1 MAVYLILYFSL
12 YAFLG
17 WCTETVFAAIK
28 SKRFINRGFLHG
40 PFCPMYGFA
49 SVIIILLSKH
59 VGTGYVNLFVIC
71 FFGASIIEY
80 FTGYMLEKIFNA
92 KWWDYSGMP
101 FNLQGR
107 ICILYSIIWGL
118 VGIFIIKI
126 LQPLGNK
133 LVTKQLSTDAAYIL
147 SYMLVAYFILDLIIT
162 LIKLF
167 ELKSL
172 LLELEDISSEVKNR
186 LSDLK
191 VMAMEKAAIV
201 DYIPKELRERYE
213 DIIEKIAARH
223 SRIFMA
229 FPKLGSERLN
239 KAYIDIRNKI
249 KSKVG

>member
-1 MAVYLILYFSL
+1 MAAYLVLYFSL

-17 WCTETVFAAIK
+17 WCTETIFAAVK

-49 SVIIILLSKH
+49 SVIIILLSSHIGKSY
-59 VGTGYVNLFVIC
+59 TTLFVVC

-80 FTGYMLEKIFNA
+80 FTGYILEKLFNA

-101 FNLQGR
+101 LNLKGR

-118 VGIFIIKI
+118 VGIFVIKV
-126 LQPLGNK
+126 LQPIGNK
-133 LVTKQLSTDAAYIL
+133 LVTKLLPINAAYIL
-147 SYMLVAYFILDLIIT
+147 SYILIVYFLLDLIIT

-167 ELKSL
+167 ELKNL
-172 LLELEDISSEVKNR
+172 LLELEDISLEVKNR

-191 VMAMEKAAIV
+191 VIAKEKTALI
-201 DYIPKELRERYE
+201 DYIPKELKERYE
-213 DIIEKIAARH
+213 NIIEKIAARY

-229 FPKLGSERLN
+229 FPRFSSERLN
-239 KAYIDIRNKI
+239 KAFIDIRNKI